1 MFSQTKDSVISD
13 YITKLSAIWAK
24 NSSVTFNEILNSP
37 TQNVSAIV
45 PFYNLNFGG
54 SNAAFEKNS
63 LQKQIN
69 LQEQM
74 IYQKDAGVSFIAAY
88 QKNFQ
93 TPFADPED
101 IVVFRQKFQTGLQW
115 DFFRSGLY
123 ENRMRLKQLKFKQK
137 ELEFQNMK
145 AVTGLILKNNF
156 NMIIYLLNEEKIT
169 VLQKRKV
176 FMESFASITKQLLS
190 LSQVSKENFIKVQQH
205 LNDID
210 YQLNVYQRYNQL
222 HENLKLLKP
231 EKTVFPVFDIDYNKV
246 AESFISPAAQ
256 DSSAYYNMVAASS
269 QNYMLKELGLN
280 ANVKYNFYDVANTVV
295 PNRSFVSVGVNLSMP
310 IAFNYK
316 YKKQKDVLTAQ
327 LYSESVKAKVG
338 IDTQNVVLN
347 SLYEFKY
354 KQKQYGNLL
363 QKRELFEELIRNEEV
378 KYQFNSVEFNP
389 LTANIILDDYWST
402 TVELLDLK
410 QDMYRILN
418 ELKLNLPHI
427 DISTIL
433 KPYTFAPAL
442 NNSEAGL
449 AVKNFKIIN
458 AVYLWSDVFKNNSNA
473 TIINYCKLNNFN
485 TLVISSGKNTLS
497 RVNELLAL
505 NNNFNYELMVGNN
518 KLLVNGGAESY
529 FDSLTSLVS
538 INKLSGLHLDV
549 EPHTFADFKSNKESY
564 FEKYIQLIKTA
575 YAYTSKNKL
584 KLSVSIPL
592 NYPEEVLK
600 EVFAKCDKVYLMAYE
615 NVKPSFIFEKMKEE
629 LVLGKEKV
637 VLALRTND
645 FENKAQMDEL
655 FSKLEIKH
663 TAYHDLD
670 ELIKMSKK
678 NLDKSGGK

>member
-13 YITKLSAIWAK
+13 YITRLSAIWAK
-24 NSSVTFNEILNSP
+24 NSSITFNEILNSQ

-45 PFYNLNFGG
+45 PFYSLNYSG
-54 SNAAFEKNS
+54 SNAAFEKNT

-74 IYQKDAGVSFIAAY
+74 IYKKEPGVSFIAAY

-93 TPFADPED
+93 APFADPED

-123 ENRMRLKQLKFKQK
+123 ESRMRLKQLKYKQK

-145 AVTGLILKNNF
+145 DVTGLILKSNF
-156 NMIIYLLNEEKIT
+156 NMIVYLLNEEKIN
-169 VLQKRKV
+169 VLEKRKT
-176 FMESFASITKQLLS
+176 FMESFAAITKQLLS

-231 EKTVFPVFDIDYNKV
+231 EKTFFPVFDIDYNKV
-246 AESFISPAAQ
+246 AESFITPLAQ
-256 DSSAYYNMVAASS
+256 DSSTYYNMLAATS
-269 QNYMLKELGLN
+269 QNYLLKELGLN

-310 IAFNYK
+310 LAFNYK

-327 LYSESVKAKVG
+327 LFRESTKAKSG
-338 IDTQNVVLN
+338 MDTQNVVLN

-389 LTANIILDDYWST
+389 LAANIILDDYWST

-427 DISTIL
+427 EISTII
-433 KPYTFAPAL
+433 KPYAFPPTL
-442 NNSEAGL
+442 NTSESGL

-458 AVYLWSDVFKNNSNA
+458 AVYLWSDAFKNNSNA
-473 TIINYCKLNNFN
+473 TIINYCKLYNFN
-485 TLVISSGKNTLS
+485 TLIISSGKTTIT

-505 NNNFNYELMVGNN
+505 TNNFNYELMVGNN
-518 KLLVNGGAESY
+518 KLLVTGEAVSY
-529 FDSLTSLVS
+529 FDSLNSLVNVS
-538 INKLSGLHLDV
+538 KLSGLHLDV

-575 YAYTSKNKL
+575 YNFTSKNKL

-592 NYPEEVLK
+592 SYPEEVLK
-600 EVFAKCDKVYLMAYE
+600 EIFDKCDKVYLMAYE
-615 NVKPSFIFEKMKEE
+615 NVKPSFILEKMKEE
-629 LVLGKEKV
+629 FALGKEKL

-655 FSKLEIKH
+655 FLKLEVKH

-670 ELIKMSKK
+670 ELIKMTKK
-678 NLDKSGGK
+678 NLEKGGGK